1 MLNRSGFPQELREKL
16 LAECAS
22 TATRLSN
29 IISKKNGKSAY
40 FEYYGEEPGYSNK
53 LRLFGEIGTKLSKLY
68 GLPDKLSNKG
78 SHCMLVGFTEDHP
91 QDTY

>member
-1 MLNRSGFPQELREKL
+1 MLNRSGVPQELREKL
-16 LAECAS
+16 WTELAS

-40 FEYYGEEPGYSNK
+40 FDYYEEEPGYTNE
-53 LRLFGEIGTKLSKLY
+53 LRLFGEIGTRLSKLY

-78 SHCMLVGFTEDHP
+78 SHCMFVGFSEDHP